1 MRRLPTRIRLRRSL
15 AAACSFAC
23 GPLRAAGPPAP
34 PPPDTLW
41 LQNAGL
47 RLGFDPRN
55 GSLLDLTDRAT
66 GQAFVLAQGS
76 AAAGAAAGIWRLDR
90 LGPGDSGIGPSAARN
105 FSWHQLAGERPGL
118 ELVWRDFRLKE
129 APALRVSAAVRLF
142 GDSSLSEWR
151 IVVDS
156 PGAIAIDQV
165 RFPRLAGIPR
175 LGDDEELAVPRWMGA
190 LARHS
195 AALKIR
201 RLEWAYPGT
210 LSLQMLALYR
220 RGGGGLYAA
229 ADDTLAY
236 RKTFALWG
244 EPDGSRGYELVHPLE
259 NPANPREQWTPA
271 YAALL
276 GTFRGDWIT
285 AAERYRAWGTRQLWA
300 RKSRLVRGL
309 VPEWLLR
316 TGIWIWNRGRSPGV
330 VPPALALQEAL
341 GLPVAIYWH
350 WWHHGA
356 YDTSFPDYLPPR
368 EGVDS
373 FRAAL
378 EAAHAA
384 GSHAMVYMNQRLWCT
399 GTSSWTTEGA
409 ARWAVKERD
418 GRIREEVYNVFDPQ
432 PCATMDVTTP
442 FWRAKYAR
450 IADPVLERYGVD
462 GIYMDQAVQSLVCWD
477 STHGHPVGG
486 GNYWMGGFHALAAQ
500 IRAAAEPG
508 RPVLLAG
515 EGAGEAWLPELD
527 LMLTLQVSQERYTDP
542 GSGWDPIPFFQAVYH
557 AYGVTYG
564 SYSSLVMPPYD
575 ELWPAQFAPRQPLE
589 LLDTRFRRQFY
600 LEQARAFAWGLEPTI
615 ANFRASELA
624 DRPEETAYMMRLARI
639 RARALEYLLYGT
651 FLRPPD
657 LKVPLVDV
665 DLSRVSIYAARRGGP
680 TVSVARFP
688 AAIAGA
694 WRAKNGG
701 VAVAVASILDEP
713 SSVSFAF
720 DPRAYGFAGGG
731 QIERIDETGRRPFGV
746 FSTRVVPVT
755 LELPSGGAYML
766 EFTGDR
772 QR

>member
-1 MRRLPTRIRLRRSL
+1 
-15 AAACSFAC
+15 
-23 GPLRAAGPPAP
+23 
-34 PPPDTLW
+34 
-41 LQNAGL
+41 
-47 RLGFDPRN
+47 
-55 GSLLDLTDRAT
+55 
-66 GQAFVLAQGS
+66 
-76 AAAGAAAGIWRLDR
+76 
-90 LGPGDSGIGPSAARN
+90 
-105 FSWHQLAGERPGL
+105 
-118 ELVWRDFRLKE
+118 
-129 APALRVSAAVRLF
+129 
-142 GDSSLSEWR
+142 
-151 IVVDS
+151 
-156 PGAIAIDQV
+156 
-165 RFPRLAGIPR
+165 
-175 LGDDEELAVPRWMGA
+175 
-190 LARHS
+190 
-195 AALKIR
+195 
-201 RLEWAYPGT
+201 
-210 LSLQMLALYR
+210 
-220 RGGGGLYAA
+220 
-229 ADDTLAY
+229 
-236 RKTFALWG
+236 
-244 EPDGSRGYELVHPLE
+244 
-259 NPANPREQWTPA
+259 
-271 YAALL
+271 
-276 GTFRGDWIT
+276 
-285 AAERYRAWGTRQLWA
+285 
-300 RKSRLVRGL
+300 
-309 VPEWLLR
+309 
-316 TGIWIWNRGRSPGV
+316 
-330 VPPALALQEAL
+330 
-341 GLPVAIYWH
+341 
-350 WWHHGA
+350 
-356 YDTSFPDYLPPR
+356 
-368 EGVDS
+368 
-373 FRAAL
+373 
-378 EAAHAA
+378 
-384 GSHAMVYMNQRLWCT
+384 
-399 GTSSWTTEGA
+399 
-409 ARWAVKERD
+409 
-418 GRIREEVYNVFDPQ
+418 
-432 PCATMDVTTP
+432 
-442 FWRAKYAR
+442 
-450 IADPVLERYGVD
+450 
-462 GIYMDQAVQSLVCWD
+462 MDQAVQSLVCWD

-600 LEQARAFAWGLEPTI
+600 LEQARAFVWGLEPTI

-731 QIERIDETGRRPFGV
+731 QIERIDETGRRPFGM

-755 LELPSGGAYML
+755 LELPAGGAYML